1 MNGGLSI
8 PDCMGAA
15 APILIPYGKQHC
27 ENTVAKNK
35 LRQGIALLPTW
46 C

>member
-15 APILIPYGKQHC
+15 ASILIPYGKQRC
-27 ENTVAKNK
+27 ENTADKNK
-35 LRQGIALLPTW
+35 LHQGIALLPT
-46 C
+46 